1 MPAPWKVVLIGG
13 EVAVLAAFT
22 GVGLHIAMQPRR
34 PGLAPPP
41 ALMLPMSSG
50 RPQPIIGTPA
60 LVSPTVPA
68 KPSAAQP
75 PPSLGVDWLKRLGH
89 EDRNL
94 LTSQWN
100 VLQGLMGAMERYLR
114 DRVVP
119 EMERNR

>member
-22 GVGLHIAMQPRR
+22 GVGLHIAMQPHR

-60 LVSPTVPA
+60 LVSPTASPSAPVPA
-68 KPSAAQP
+68 ACFFWMSG
-75 PPSLGVDWLKRLGH
+75 L
-89 EDRNL
+89 RN
-94 LTSQWN
+94 
-100 VLQGLMGAMERYLR
+100 
-114 DRVVP
+114 
-119 EMERNR
+119 